1 MSHPALNLTHDP
13 QATSWLDSA
22 NGSDFPIQNLPYGRF
37 RPKASAEAFRC
48 GLAVGDQV
56 LDIAH
61 LATQSNWLQAPGV
74 DTALATRAAQAA
86 AHDLRDLM
94 RMGCAAWHALRV
106 ALFLALRSDASPAVQ
121 HEVSSAL
128 QALSQ
133 VELGTA
139 VQVGEYTDFYTSYY
153 HARNVGIAV
162 GRGSDVAPNF
172 FWMPIAY
179 HGRAS
184 SLGVSPAFHRPMGQA
199 MTPGQTQPM
208 YGPCQRLDY
217 ELEMAIYVGQD
228 NAWGS
233 PVSMDQAESHIFGL
247 GLLNDWSARDIQ
259 FWEMAPLGPF
269 QGKNFATSLSPWI
282 VTMEALAPFRLPFA
296 RDTAHP
302 QPLAYL
308 DGEDLRGHGG
318 IDVNLSVSLQSAQM
332 RSQGRE
338 AQEISRTNFK
348 HQHWCVS
355 QMVVQHTVGGC
366 NLHAGDVLGTGTI
379 SGPTPEEAGA
389 IIELAQ
395 AGKNPITLETG
406 ETRAFLS
413 DGDAVVLRGAC
424 ERAGAVRIGFGE
436 CRGEV
441 LPSIQA

>member
-1 MSHPALNLTHDP
+1 MTLNALNLTHDP
-13 QATSWLDSA
+13 HAISWLASA

-37 RPKASAEAFRC
+37 RARHAQALRC
-48 GLAVGDQV
+48 GVAVGDRV
-56 LDIAH
+56 LDIEH
-61 LATQSNWLQAPGV
+61 LATQTQWLRAPGV
-74 DTALATRAAQAA
+74 DTALATQAAQAA
-86 AHDLRDLM
+86 GRDLRELM
-94 RMGCAAWHALRV
+94 RMGQAAWHALRV
-106 ALFLALRSDASPAVQ
+106 ALFLALRSDASAAVQ
-121 HEVSSAL
+121 QEVTASL
-128 QALSQ
+128 HALSD
-133 VELGTA
+133 VELATA

-162 GRGSDVAPNF
+162 GRGADVAPNF

-184 SLGVSPAFHRPMGQA
+184 SLGVNSAFHRPMGQA
-199 MTPGQTQPM
+199 MAPGQQQPV

-228 NAWGS
+228 NAWGQ
-233 PVSMDQAESHIFGL
+233 PVSMAQAESHIFGM

-296 RDTAHP
+296 RDAAHP

-308 DGEDLRGHGG
+308 DGDDLRAHGG
-318 IDVNLSVSLQSAQM
+318 LDVNLSVSLQTAQM
-332 RSQGRE
+332 RSQGHQAE
-338 AQEISRTNFK
+338 EISRTNFR

-395 AGKNPITLETG
+395 AGQKPIALASG
-406 ETRAFLS
+406 EQRAFLS
-413 DGDAVVLRGAC
+413 DGDAVVLRGRC
-424 ERAGAVRIGFGE
+424 ERAGAVGIGFGE
-436 CRGEV
+436 CTGVV
-441 LPSIQA
+441 LPAVGA

>member
-1 MSHPALNLTHDP
+1 MTQPTLNLTHDP
-13 QATSWLDSA
+13 QARSWLASA

-37 RPKASAEAFRC
+37 RPKVSAQAWRC
-48 GLAVGDQV
+48 GVAVGDRV
-56 LDIAH
+56 LDIQH
-61 LATQSNWLQAPGV
+61 LAQHSSWLQAPGV

-86 AHDLRDLM
+86 AQDLRDLM
-94 RMGCAAWHALRV
+94 RLGADAWHALRV
-106 ALFLALRSDASPAVQ
+106 ALFLALRSDAPAAVQ
-121 HEVSSAL
+121 REVTAAL
-128 QALSQ
+128 HALSD

-184 SLGVSPAFHRPMGQA
+184 SLGVSPTYRRPMGQA
-199 MTPGQTQPM
+199 VAPGQSQPT

-228 NAWGS
+228 NAQGQ
-233 PVSMDQAESHIFGL
+233 PVSMAQAESHIFGM

-282 VTMEALAPFRLPFA
+282 VTMEALAPFRLPFT
-296 RDTAHP
+296 RDAAHP

-308 DGEDLRGHGG
+308 DGEALRNHGG
-318 IDVNLSVSLQSAQM
+318 IDVNLSVSLQTAQM
-332 RSQGRE
+332 RTQGLE
-338 AQEISRTNFK
+338 AQEISHTNFK

-366 NLHAGDVLGTGTI
+366 NLSAGDVLGTGTI

-395 AGKNPITLETG
+395 AGQKPITLVTG
-406 ETRAFLS
+406 EKRAFLS

-436 CRGEV
+436 CQGEV
-441 LPSIQA
+441 LPSVGA